1 MKNLIS
7 KLGLSGIIKIVV
19 TASTVIAIGI
29 VIAVF
34 AFAGDID
41 YVSKQPDYI
50 SPSGIVVNGDFAY
63 VSDFTSQKVYKVDLL
78 TNDKVAT
85 ADIAGAPSA
94 LFHDGT
100 DLYVAWGELGG
111 SISKINTTTMAVGDT
126 VLSGHTPEAIVK
138 VGSSIYVANRFS
150 DTVTVHNASD
160 LALTATIDVTR
171 EPNAFTI
178 AKGKLYVSHHLT
190 DDKASASVDTASKVS
205 IINTGSN
212 AVEKVIPLVN
222 GAGGAKDIITST
234 DGNYVFVSHVLAR
247 YAYPTSQ
254 LDRGW
259 INTNALA
266 VIDATSETFMT
277 SVLLDEVERGAPN
290 PWGIAIDGGK
300 IYVAISGTSEIVTLD
315 ESKLIGDIAKIKSGI
330 TVKKINTLDAV
341 ANSLV
346 FANDIVI
353 SRDAVVSGEDI
364 GEGVRDL
371 AVYNGKVIS
380 SNYFSGNLYN
390 LSTKAFIS
398 LGTQPAETLVRGGEK
413 LWYDASECYQQW
425 ESCASCHPD
434 VRADGFNWDN
444 LNDGLGNPK
453 QAKSMMYSYR
463 TPPVMITG
471 ARDSAELA
479 TRKGMEFIQ
488 FNTMSEERLE
498 KIDEYLRYLAPTQS
512 PFLNTNGTLTEAA
525 ERGKIIFEAHC
536 ASCHPAPLF
545 TDQKKHPS
553 AAIDPAFSW
562 DVREFDTPTLVEI
575 WRSAPY
581 FYNGQF
587 KTLREAVVASLKGAS
602 LTTVQIDDLTAYV
615 SSIGAEGEIYGVD
628 QLKFLATDGTEKVN
642 AITPGAVL
650 QSFTIRKQF
659 AGANAKVTI
668 TMKRA
673 NGDVVGAPLVQ
684 QFAAI
689 DVGGYAKWSPSL
701 TIPADLAAGDKL
713 VVSITDA
720 SGNSLAT
727 DYTVVY

>member
-1 MKNLIS
+1 MKNLFS
-7 KLGLSGIIKIVV
+7 KLGLSGVIKIAV

-41 YVSKQPDYI
+41 YVGKQPDYI
-50 SPSGIVVNGDFAY
+50 SPSGVIVQGDYAY
-63 VSDFTSQKVYKVDLL
+63 VSDFTGQKVYKVDLL
-78 TNDKVAT
+78 TNAKVAT
-85 ADIAGAPSA
+85 ADLAGPPSA

-126 VLSGHTPEAIVK
+126 VLSGHTPEAIAK
-138 VGSSIYVANRFS
+138 VGTSIYVANRFS

-171 EPNAFTI
+171 EPNSFTI
-178 AKGKLYVSHHLT
+178 AKGKLYVSHHIT
-190 DDKASASVDTASKVS
+190 DDKASTSADTAAKVS

-212 AVEKVIPLVN
+212 SVEKIIPLVN
-222 GAGGAKDIITST
+222 GAGGVKDIITST

-259 INTNALA
+259 INTNALGI
-266 VIDATSETFMT
+266 IDATSETFMT
-277 SVLLDEVERGAPN
+277 SVLLDEVELGAPN
-290 PWGIAIDGGK
+290 PWGLAIDSGK
-300 IYVAISGTSEIVTLD
+300 LYVAISGVNEIFTLD
-315 ESKLIGDIAKIKSGI
+315 ESKLVADVLKVKNSAADKKAKNLG
-330 TVKKINTLDAV
+330 AV
-341 ANSLV
+341 ANLLT
-346 FANDIVI
+346 FTTDII
-353 SRDAVVSGEDI
+353 TSRDAVVSGENK

-371 AVYNGKVIS
+371 AIYNGQVIS

-453 QAKSMMYSYR
+453 QAKSMLYSYR
-463 TPPVMITG
+463 TPPVMITA

-488 FNTMSEERLE
+488 FNTMSDERLE
-498 KIDEYLRYLAPTQS
+498 QIDEYLRYLMPTPS
-512 PFLNTNGTLTEAA
+512 PFLNTDGSLSAAA
-525 ERGKIIFEAHC
+525 ERGKVLFEANC

-553 AAIDPAFSW
+553 AAIDTAFSW
-562 DVREFDTPTLVEI
+562 DTREFDTPTLIEI
-575 WRSAPY
+575 WRTAPY

-587 KTLREAVVASLKGAS
+587 KTLREAVAASVKTS
-602 LTTVQIDDLTAYV
+602 LTAAQIDDLTAYV
-615 SSIGAEGEIYGVD
+615 ASIGAEGEIYGVD
-628 QLKFLATDGTEKVN
+628 QINFLATDGSIKPN
-642 AITPGAVL
+642 IITPGAVL

-659 AGANAKVTI
+659 AGANAKVTM

-673 NGDVVGAPLVQ
+673 DGTVVGTPLVQ
-684 QFAAI
+684 QFATI

-701 TIPADLAAGDKL
+701 TIPKDLAAGDKL

-727 DYTVVY
+727 DYTIVY